1 MTTEL
6 SIYQR
11 MPDPLAA
18 IQVLG
23 AAIAK
28 SGFFGC
34 ANESQGLVLA
44 TECMYRSKPP
54 LALQE
59 EYNIIFGKLSK
70 KSEAV
75 YSDFVRMGGKL
86 DEISRTPELAEVE
99 LSIGGKATKRYSLS
113 WVEAQLEP
121 FVYVGKDDDIIAAM
135 TAKKPLKLKAKYATP
150 RSRMQMLWARTVS
163 DSVRAFHPAATQGFY
178 SPEENGDLN
187 EGDDN
192 GENAEFEV
200 VSEQPAAAHPDRVT
214 DAIIKHIYSAAY
226 EVVGRNGDAVQNYL
240 EKLGVK
246 QVAELTTEKGMLL
259 IDRIKA
265 DQATKT
271 EAAAKAKAKTDTT
284 AKPETSSVKETDQA
298 TETQVAYVKS
308 ELKKLEQAK
317 PGTINRFGE
326 LLAAS
331 GRKRI
336 ADLTVAQCDSLA
348 IKLVAKNMDDFFTGS
363 LQPKN

>member
-75 YSDFVRMGGKL
+75 YSDFVRMGGML
-86 DEISRTPELAEVE
+86 AEISRTPELAEAE
-99 LSIGGKATKRYSLS
+99 LSMSGKATKRYSLS
-113 WVEAQLEP
+113 WAEAQLEP

-135 TAKKPLKLKAKYATP
+135 TAKKPLKLKGKYATP
-150 RSRMQMLWARTVS
+150 RSRMQMLWARVVS
-163 DSVRAFHPAATQGFY
+163 DSIRAFHPAATQGFY

-192 GENAEFEV
+192 GEVLNAEFEV

-226 EVVGRNGDAVQNYL
+226 EAVGKDGDAVQNYL
-240 EKLGVK
+240 GKLGVK

-271 EAAAKAKAKTDTT
+271 EAAAKAK
-284 AKPETSSVKETDQA
+284 PETSSVKETDQA
-298 TETQVAYVKS
+298 TETQVACVKT

-317 PGTINRFGE
+317 PGTINRFSE

-336 ADLTVAQCDSLA
+336 ADLTVAQCDALA